1 MDDNLEFKNI
11 VANAG
16 NGGVDKK
23 NMILF
28 PYARNIN
35 YDNGTLSMSLDFF
48 NEATQTEVGMK
59 IKLSEDL
66 VDLIDN
72 LLYGEE
78 V

>member
-11 VANAG
+11 IASPQ
-16 NGGVDKK
+16 NGGVDNK

-48 NEATQTEVGMK
+48 NEMSETEIGLK
-59 IKLSEDL
+59 IKLSDDL

-78 V
+78 

>member
-11 VANAG
+11 VASTG

-48 NEATQTEVGMK
+48 NETAEAEIGIN

-66 VDLIDN
+66 VDIIDN

>member
-1 MDDNLEFKNI
+1 MDENIEFKNI
-11 VANAG
+11 LASTA
-16 NGGVDKK
+16 NGGVDGK

-35 YDNGTLSMSLDFF
+35 YGDGMLSMSLDFF
-48 NEATQTEVGMK
+48 NEGTETEIGLK

-72 LLYGEE
+72 LLYGKED
-78 V
+78 